1 MQSGGN
7 VFIEG
12 TPTEV
17 HFPLGISADM
27 GATFGGDVNI
37 GSNSIR
43 AGTNSTITDGSGDPI
58 FDIVADRHVKLGD
71 TDGSGNSTYITCRD
85 SHSHV
90 DIRGDTSIT
99 LQSDTVSVN
108 ETIRCKGDVDTK
120 IVFYGASSPNKLD
133 FIAGG
138 VTFAGSKQINSVP
151 RLYAPMGITV
161 GYASGGAQGAGNIY
175 TPYGVTCGS
184 LEVGGYWA
192 GVQEETIGVSVNN
205 GSSVL
210 TTGVK
215 GHRTLPYACDI
226 VDWRVTST
234 DSGAIE
240 WGINYCTYANFPT
253 MTANSIHA
261 SEAPGIAATGSKD
274 ESAGDIAGGTWTKY
288 QFDAGDIIEFEIDS
302 VTTLTNCILELTI
315 RRTS

>member
-1 MQSGGN
+1 LIHSAAGMSMGGGATFGGDVRIQNAGDVALYILSDTDNDDENDHPLIRLSQDNDYHALDIGIGGFEQDTPYFDTDNDRAIDFGTDGVKRMQ
-7 VFIEG
+7 IEG
-12 TPTEV
+12 TSGLV
-17 HFPLGISADM
+17 HFYGGISADA

-37 GSNSIR
+37 
-43 AGTNSTITDGSGDPI
+43 
-58 FDIVADRHVKLGD
+58 LG
-71 TDGSGNSTYITCRD
+71 G
-85 SHSHV
+85 
-90 DIRGDTSIT
+90 
-99 LQSDTVSVN
+99 
-108 ETIRCKGDVDTK
+108 
-120 IVFYGASSPNKLD
+120 
-133 FIAGG
+133 
-138 VTFAGSKQINSVP
+138 
-151 RLYAPMGITV
+151 
-161 GYASGGAQGAGNIY
+161 
-175 TPYGVTCGS
+175 

-253 MTANSIHA
+253 MTAMVVAHH

-274 ESAGDIAGGTWTKY
+274 KSAGDIDGQWDKY

>member
-1 MQSGGN
+1 MGGGATFGGSINLTTQYAWVGTPGCLIQFNQPAGQMILQENVIDIENKLRHYGDSDTYMQYTDDKIKMQSGGN

-17 HFPLGISADM
+17 HFPLGISADA

-37 GSNSIR
+37 
-43 AGTNSTITDGSGDPI
+43 
-58 FDIVADRHVKLGD
+58 LG
-71 TDGSGNSTYITCRD
+71 G
-85 SHSHV
+85 
-90 DIRGDTSIT
+90 
-99 LQSDTVSVN
+99 
-108 ETIRCKGDVDTK
+108 
-120 IVFYGASSPNKLD
+120 
-133 FIAGG
+133 
-138 VTFAGSKQINSVP
+138 
-151 RLYAPMGITV
+151 
-161 GYASGGAQGAGNIY
+161 
-175 TPYGVTCGS
+175 

-234 DSGAIE
+234 ESVEGEID

-253 MTANSIHA
+253 MTAITQSHHTEITQLVSGDSNKA
-261 SEAPGIAATGSKD
+261 
-274 ESAGDIAGGTWTKY
+274 ESADDIAGQWNKY
-288 QFDAGDIIEFEIDS
+288 QFDAGEIIEFEIDS